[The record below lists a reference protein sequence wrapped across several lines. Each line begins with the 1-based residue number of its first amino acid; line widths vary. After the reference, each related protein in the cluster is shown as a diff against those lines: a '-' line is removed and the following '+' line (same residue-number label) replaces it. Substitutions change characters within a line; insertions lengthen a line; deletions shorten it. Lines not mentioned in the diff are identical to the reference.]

1 MVEGKRRRGRI
12 GKQLLDGLTEKR
24 RSWNLKAE
32 AVDRT
37 VWRRGFGRGDGSVAR
52 HTRK

>member
-1 MVEGKRRRGRI
+1 MIEGKRMRGRI
-12 GKQLLDGLTEKR
+12 IKQLLDDLTEKR

-32 AVDRT
+32 ALDRT
-37 VWRRGFGRGDGSVAR
+37 FWRNGFGRGDGPVAR

>member
-1 MVEGKRRRGRI
+1 MIEGKRRRGRI
-12 GKQLLDGLTEKR
+12 IKQLLDDLTEKR

-32 AVDRT
+32 ALDRT
-37 VWRRGFGRGDGSVAR
+37 FWRNGFGRGDGPVAR

>member
-1 MVEGKRRRGRI
+1 MVERKRRRGRI
-12 GKQLLDGLTEKR
+12 FKQLLDDLTEER

-37 VWRRGFGRGDGSVAR
+37 FWRNDFGRGDGPVAR
-52 HTRK
+52 HTRE